1 MMMVVVMV
9 MIVVMMMIVVMVMI
23 IVVIAVGLLN
33 EMLIKVKI
41 AAPSARNIK
50 DCSVVVII
58 ITIIVVLT
66 FIIAIIS
73 IFFITITIIMIYC
86 STICQATPNE
96 DCLVVVIGQGRDFL
110 PLAPLR
116 ALSTGQCQ

>member
-1 MMMVVVMV
+1 MMVVK
-9 MIVVMMMIVVMVMI
+9 IVVMIYCSI
-23 IVVIAVGLLN
+23 ICQTAPNN
-33 EMLIKVKI
+33 EGCL
-41 AAPSARNIK
+41 
-50 DCSVVVII
+50 VVII
-58 ITIIVVLT
+58 IAIIVVFSL
-66 FIIAIIS
+66 IIIKTITIIS
-73 IFFITITIIMIYC
+73 IIMIYC